1 MIGGEHG
8 DRRDDLAAYA
18 LGALDPA
25 EAEALEA
32 HLRSCRGCRDYLRAL
47 SPAVDALAAS
57 VPQVEPPPALR
68 ERLVATV
75 RAEAE
80 RIAAA
85 EREGAEPAPRRRAGW
100 RGLVAR
106 PATAL
111 AAGAILCAGAAIG
124 YVIHGS
130 GSASRSVVPVRPT
143 AAAPAGS
150 VAASLSRV
158 DGQAMLLVSRMPPLR
173 AERVYEAWAE
183 RDGVMRPEST
193 FVLGRD
199 GTATAALPN
208 LGGATAVLV
217 TEEPRGGSAHPTT
230 PPLMRADLG

>member
-1 MIGGEHG
+1 MIGNEHD

-18 LGALDPA
+18 LGALDPG

-32 HLRSCRGCRDYLRAL
+32 HLSACQGCRDYLRAL
-47 SPAVDALAAS
+47 WPAVDALAAS

-85 EREGAEPAPRRRAGW
+85 ERERAEPARPRRTGW
-100 RGLVAR
+100 RGLIAR

-111 AAGAILCAGAAIG
+111 VAVGILAGAAIG
-124 YVIHGS
+124 YVIHGG
-130 GSASRSVVPVRPT
+130 GSPSRSVVPVRPT
-143 AAAPAGS
+143 AAAPPGS
-150 VAASLSRV
+150 IAASLSRV
-158 DGQAMLLVSRMPPLR
+158 DGQAMLRVRRMPPLR
-173 AERVYEAWAE
+173 PGRVYETWAE

-193 FVLGRD
+193 FVLGQD

-217 TEEPRGGSAHPTT
+217 TEEPRGGSDHPTSA
-230 PPLMRADLG
+230 PLMRAALG

>member
-1 MIGGEHG
+1 MIGNGHD

-18 LGALDPA
+18 LGALDPG

-32 HLRSCRGCRDYLRAL
+32 HLGVCRACRDYLRAL
-47 SPAVDALAAS
+47 WPAVDALAAS

-85 EREGAEPAPRRRAGW
+85 ERERAEPARPRRTGW
-100 RGLVAR
+100 RGLIAR
-106 PATAL
+106 PATAFV
-111 AAGAILCAGAAIG
+111 AVGILCAGAAIG
-124 YVIHGS
+124 YLIHGG
-130 GSASRSVVPVRPT
+130 GSPSRSVVPVRPT
-143 AAAPAGS
+143 AAAPPGS

-158 DGQAMLLVSRMPPLR
+158 DGQAMLRVHRMPPLR
-173 AERVYEAWAE
+173 PGRVYETWAE
-183 RDGVMRPEST
+183 RDGVMHPEST

-208 LGGATAVLV
+208 LGDATAVLV
-217 TEEPRGGSAHPTT
+217 TEEPRRGSAHPTT
-230 PPLMRADLG
+230 APLMRADLG